1 MDFMLCNNP
10 LNFSQMLFLRHYNT
24 TTMEFI
30 GQIGDVYGVNSLR
43 SPGWNPATIWAEPM
57 ALWKIC

>member
-10 LNFSQMLFLRHYNT
+10 PNFSQMLFLRHYNT

-30 GQIGDVYGVNSLR
+30 GQIGDVYGVNILC
-43 SPGWNPATIWAEPM
+43 SPG
-57 ALWKIC
+57 